1 MSMPDFISLGSVFD
15 ALIDVPHTQLLAE
28 FLDLTGVSWHD
39 TTAYDDPRFVK
50 DFSVNIAALGGIPF
64 VRMAGGE
71 LALANT
77 PHQRFD
83 LLSYQAA
90 IRSMMAY
97 SGMMSYLNSG
107 RLSVDEIS
115 DAMNSKGHGSVAH
128 TVQVSILVSGVTTA
142 VENEFN
148 SQRDLVHLSR
158 VTVARTSIQS
168 NPPIVV
174 RDPALLDAYR
184 RVAKVAAAERA
195 LLSGAG
201 RDFQECANQL
211 FPAAKATAFIMTG
224 TLRNLFKLTGAVS
237 DDGKEREFR
246 DVLAKVD
253 QLLKGLLG
261 PVTAKE

>member
-1 MSMPDFISLGSVFD
+1 MSMRDFISLGSVFD
-15 ALIDVPHTQLLAE
+15 ALIDIPHAQLIAE

-39 TTAYDDPRFVK
+39 PANHDDPRFVK
-50 DFSVNIAALGGIPF
+50 DFSVKIAALGGVPF
-64 VRMAGGE
+64 VPMTGGE

-77 PHQRFD
+77 PQQRFD
-83 LLSYQAA
+83 LPSYQTAV
-90 IRSMMAY
+90 RSMMAY

-115 DAMNSKGHGSVAH
+115 DAMNAKEHGSVAH
-128 TVQVSILVSGVTTA
+128 TVQVSLLVSGVTTA

-174 RDPALLDAYR
+174 RDADMIDAYR
-184 RVAKVAAAERA
+184 RITKVAAAERA

-201 RDFQECANQL
+201 RDFQECANQM
-211 FPAAKATAFIMTG
+211 FPAAKATAFIMSG
-224 TLRNLFKLTGAVS
+224 TVRNLVKLTAAVS
-237 DDGKEREFR
+237 DDGKETEFR
-246 DVLAKVD
+246 EVLTKVD
-253 QLLKGLLG
+253 RLLNVLLG
-261 PVTAKE
+261 PDLNKE